1 MLRLICLSPL
11 HLVQFFLS
19 RRGGGM
25 GWDGDEFRLFRLMSP
40 RSVPS
45 PPYSALINVIIV
57 NFLSPKTLLFEQ
69 TYQFGLFYSTKHIS
83 LSLFCYLLYYEI
95 FFLFLLWYYLFKH
108 MHNIIQILLK
118 ISLIWWDK
126 FSCNFKYIFIYE
138 TGFIFS

>member
-1 MLRLICLSPL
+1 MSRNDNFVLLCLICLS
-11 HLVQFFLS
+11 HK
-19 RRGGGM
+19 GGGI
-25 GWDGDEFRLFRLMSP
+25 GWGGDKFRLFRPTSP
-40 RSVPS
+40 NFASS
-45 PPYSALINVIIV
+45 LPYSVLINVIIV
-57 NFLSPKTLLFEQ
+57 NFLSPKTLQFEQ
-69 TYQFGLFYSTKHIS
+69 TYQFSLFYSTKHIS

-95 FFLFLLWYYLFKH
+95 FFLFLLRYYLFKH